1 KLYCLMITIIPA
13 IDIIEGKCV
22 RLSGGA
28 FETKKV
34 YNEDPVEVAKTF
46 EGVGLRRLH
55 LVDLDGAR
63 TGSVKNWKVLEKIA
77 LKTSLVIDFGGGVHT
92 EADVKIG
99 FNSGAYMINIGSMAV
114 KEKEELVSWM
124 QKFGSERFLIGAD
137 VKEEKIMTK
146 GWTEDSGIS
155 VYDFI
160 EDYMKEEV
168 RQFFCTDI
176 AKDGMMKGP
185 AIELYKK
192 IIGQFPAIELIAS
205 GGVSNIKD
213 VEELEA
219 AGCTGVIIGKAFY
232 EGTLKTE
239 EIKVYVN

>member
-1 KLYCLMITIIPA
+1 MITIIPA

-46 EGVGLRRLH
+46 EGSGLKRLH

-63 TGSVKNWKVLEKIA
+63 TGSVKNWKILEKIA
-77 LKTSLVIDFGGGVHT
+77 SKTGIVIDFGGGVHT
-92 EADVKIG
+92 EEDVQIG
-99 FNSGAYMINIGSMAV
+99 FNSGASMINIGSKAV
-114 KEKEELVSWM
+114 KEKEELISWI
-124 QKFGSERFLIGAD
+124 KKYGNERFLIGAD

-146 GWTEDSGIS
+146 GWTEDSGIP
-155 VYDFI
+155 VYDFM
-160 EDYMKEEV
+160 EGYMKEEV
-168 RQFFCTDI
+168 KQFFCTDI
-176 AKDGMMKGP
+176 SKDGMMKGP

-192 IIGQFPAIELIAS
+192 IIERFPEIELIAS
-205 GGVSNIKD
+205 GGVSNIRD
-213 VEELEA
+213 VEELDD

-232 EGTLKTE
+232 EGTIKAN
-239 EIKVYVN
+239 EIYEYRTRNKE

>member
-1 KLYCLMITIIPA
+1 MITIIPA

-46 EGVGLRRLH
+46 EGLSLRRLH

-77 LKTSLVIDFGGGVHT
+77 SKTSLVIDFGGGVHS

-99 FNSGAYMINIGSMAV
+99 FDSGAYMINIGSMAV

-124 QKFGSERFLIGAD
+124 QQYGTERFLIGAD

-146 GWTEDSGIS
+146 GWTKDSGIS

-176 AKDGMMKGP
+176 SKDGMMKGP

-192 IIGQFPAIELIAS
+192 IIERFPAIELTAS

-213 VEELEA
+213 VEELED

-232 EGTLKTE
+232 EGSIKTE
-239 EIKVYVN
+239 EIKGYAY